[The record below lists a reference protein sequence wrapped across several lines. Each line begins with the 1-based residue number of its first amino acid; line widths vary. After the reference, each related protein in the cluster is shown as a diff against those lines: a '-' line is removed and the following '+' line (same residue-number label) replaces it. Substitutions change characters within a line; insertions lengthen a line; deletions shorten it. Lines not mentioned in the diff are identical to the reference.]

1 VTYIQILQREVS
13 DAEAAYLSLSRRI
26 DTAIAWAIDTIRE
39 HTDPVVSADDLIA
52 LLRDIRGN

>member
-1 VTYIQILQREVS
+1 MTYIQRLQREAS

-26 DTAIAWAIDTIRE
+26 DNAIAWAIDTIRE
-39 HTDPVVSADDLIA
+39 HADPVVSAGDLIA